1 MSEGE
6 IEDLARPLPST
17 VDPRLLFAGEA
28 TEKRFFGNLLGARL
42 SGLREAERI
51 LDREECKSKIIKEVK
66 CVIYNNSDTLQHA
79 KKINQKY

>member
-1 MSEGE
+1 M
-6 IEDLARPLPST
+6 
-17 VDPRLLFAGEA
+17 DPRLLFAGEA

-51 LDREECKSKIIKEVK
+51 LDREEYKRKIVKEVK
-66 CVIYNNSDTLQHA
+66 CVIYNNGETLQHA